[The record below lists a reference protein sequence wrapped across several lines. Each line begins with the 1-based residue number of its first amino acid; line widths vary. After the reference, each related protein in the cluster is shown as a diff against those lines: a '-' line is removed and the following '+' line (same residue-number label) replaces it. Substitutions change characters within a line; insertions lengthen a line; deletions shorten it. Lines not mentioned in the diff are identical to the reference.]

1 MGAAARDWLL
11 HAPRERAQVIGERVA
26 IVRPWPMHKRA
37 LFPQE
42 VPCADWRNARPE
54 PGDGTAA
61 ARRLDRLNRNG
72 ASLAAL
78 RRNHADAGKVED
90 RM

>member
-1 MGAAARDWLL
+1 MRL
-11 HAPRERAQVIGERVA
+11 HARTGE
-26 IVRPWPMHKRA
+26 
-37 LFPQE
+37 
-42 VPCADWRNARPE
+42 DARPE

-78 RRNHADAGKVED
+78 RRNHADAGNVEG